1 MQEDTINKYN
11 FVLKSMKEE
20 ERKKRKTQEI
30 R

>member
-20 ERKKRKTQEI
+20 RKKRKTQEI